1 MASLTI
7 GRSRVW
13 LVVVVLVALTAA
25 ALLSTDAGASV
36 VDNFRGGGVA
46 LFTP

>member
-13 LVVVVLVALTAA
+13 LVVVALVVLTAA
-25 ALLSTDAGASV
+25 ALLSTDAGASI
-36 VDNFRGGGVA
+36 VDYFRGGGVE
-46 LFTP
+46 LLTP